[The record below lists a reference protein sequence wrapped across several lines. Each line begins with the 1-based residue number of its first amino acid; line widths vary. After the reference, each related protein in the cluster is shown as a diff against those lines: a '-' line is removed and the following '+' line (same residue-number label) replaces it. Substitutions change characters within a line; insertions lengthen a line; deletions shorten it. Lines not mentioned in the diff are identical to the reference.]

1 VHGHFALSELGML
14 LYRGTRAAVCPCCLR
29 SYDFIEASQTL
40 TAATSEP
47 RRGVSSRGQPDS
59 RGGAA
64 AATRAAAQPRDA
76 DAAHG
81 RARLA
86 DAARGCSA
94 DAPPRRCAG
103 RVARPRSLR
112 GRADPRHPAAC
123 EVTCLP
129 SSRSAGGLVFL
140 CTAEDAL
147 SGTAEQRACQQSG
160 CCVVRSGSCMSGAW
174 RFCYACMRLD
184 TVPARSA

>member
-94 DAPPRRCAG
+94 DAPPRPRAG
-103 RVARPRSLR
+103 RVARPQSCR
-112 GRADPRHPAAC
+112 GRADPD
-123 EVTCLP
+123 TLP
-129 SSRSAGGLVFL
+129 LMEERVYPYLALLAGW
-140 CTAEDAL
+140 
-147 SGTAEQRACQQSG
+147 
-160 CCVVRSGSCMSGAW
+160 SCSVQHGQATW
-174 RFCYACMRLD
+174 YC
-184 TVPARSA
+184 